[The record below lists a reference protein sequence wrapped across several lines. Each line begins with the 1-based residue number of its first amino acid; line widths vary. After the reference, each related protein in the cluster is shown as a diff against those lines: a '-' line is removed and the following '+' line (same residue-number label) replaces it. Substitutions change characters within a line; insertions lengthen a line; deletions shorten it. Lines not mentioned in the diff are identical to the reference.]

1 MGLKINFQTR
11 YGVSGEYVNFDP
23 QISNKTRVNL
33 RMKYWKDETTKK
45 NIEGTIPFNDQMNG
59 SSNKRIV
66 DFNCNYQFD
75 YDLNSLLN
83 IYQQGYNYLHTL
95 REFIDAEDILTT
107 EQLTQLDKVKELE

>member
-1 MGLKINFQTR
+1 MAVKINFQTKF
-11 YGVSGEYVNFDP
+11 GVEGNYVNFDP
-23 QISNKTRVNL
+23 QISNKTKISL
-33 RMKYWKDETTKK
+33 KLKFWKDKETRDT
-45 NIEGTIPFNDQMNG
+45 EGALPFNDQMDG
-59 SSNKRIV
+59 GRTERIIGF
-66 DFNCNYQFD
+66 DCIQEFD